1 MTIVTPDECRAALLA
16 GDRILA
22 LDVGAKTIGLATAV
36 WGSELVMPLETIDRV
51 KFTRDAE
58 RLAAVMADLGARALV
73 IGWPL
78 LPDGTRGKRCQSV
91 YDFTQELDRFLTP
104 PPLWGREG
112 PKAKPWEGEGAE
124 NLPPTRQ
131 ADGLA
136 TSPSREEVDG
146 AVLITFQDERFSTA
160 RGDETVDNIGK
171 TAGKGVNSR
180 RRDAMIDAL
189 AAQEIL
195 KDFLFS

>member
-1 MTIVTPDECRAALLA
+1 MTIVTPDECRAALGT

-58 RLAAVMADLGARALV
+58 RLAAVMADLGARVLV

-78 LPDGTRGKRCQSV
+78 LPDGTQGKRCQSV
-91 YDFTQELDRFLTP
+91 YDFTQELDRFLNSPSPFKGWGGVGDIQQAPHPNP
-104 PPLWGREG
+104 PPAG
-112 PKAKPWEGEGAE
+112 GERGH
-124 NLPPTRQ
+124 T
-131 ADGLA
+131 
-136 TSPSREEVDG
+136 
-146 AVLITFQDERFSTA
+146 VLITFQDERFSTA